1 MLSTKCPGQDMR
13 YWTADD
19 VHEEKCPRCGE
30 LIEFFKTDIRLRCR
44 KCKTKVANPRFNMGC
59 AHWCAYAEQ
68 CLGPA
73 AKGIETISLQGA
85 FEEELER
92 LAGNKPGKVKKVKDI
107 LAAADQRCREE
118 GVDMLPVKAAI
129 VILYLM
135 KLNCV
140 DDTGTF
146 FKNLEHKHAAL
157 PREAAEKAEGIV
169 NCVIKGNLQDKEAGI
184 TSELLNQL

>member
-1 MLSTKCPGQDMR
+1 MISTKCPGQDMR

-19 VHEEKCPRCGE
+19 VHEEKCPQCGE

-59 AHWCAYAEQ
+59 AQWCAYAEQ

-73 AKGIETISLQGA
+73 AKGIETMSLQGA
-85 FEEELER
+85 FEDELER
-92 LAGNKPGKVKKVKDI
+92 LAGDKPDKVKKVKNV
-107 LAAADQRCREE
+107 LAAAEEKCREE
-118 GVDMLPVKAAI
+118 GVDMLSVKAAV
-129 VILYLM
+129 VILALMQLNYL
-135 KLNCV
+135 
-140 DDTGTF
+140 DDAGTF

-169 NCVIKGNLQDKEAGI
+169 TRVLKDDLKDKEAGI
-184 TSELLNQL
+184 TSELLSRL